1 MSNKFFIKYNSV
13 ICYNTVDNF
22 HFSYTLIVQKNLFII
37 KGENMKKI
45 LPILVII
52 LLVISCSSVEP
63 KNENFSGKAS
73 WYGSEF
79 EGSST
84 ASGETF
90 SSNKLTAAHR
100 SLPFGS
106 IIEVTNIKNDKKVKV
121 KINDRGPFKGGRILD
136 LSEEAFSRIANI
148 NEGVIEVKV
157 RVLKSGDVN

>member
-1 MSNKFFIKYNSV
+1 
-13 ICYNTVDNF
+13 
-22 HFSYTLIVQKNLFII
+22 
-37 KGENMKKI
+37 MKKI

-106 IIEVTNIKNDKKVKV
+106 IIEVTNLENNKKVKV
-121 KINDRGPFKGGRILD
+121 KVNDRGPFVSGRVLD
-136 LSEEAFSRIANI
+136 LSEGAFSKIANK
-148 NEGVIEVKV
+148 NEGVINVKI
-157 RVLKSGDVN
+157 RVLKSGE

>member
-1 MSNKFFIKYNSV
+1 
-13 ICYNTVDNF
+13 
-22 HFSYTLIVQKNLFII
+22 
-37 KGENMKKI
+37 MKKI

-52 LLVISCSSVEP
+52 LLVISCSSVESR
-63 KNENFSGKAS
+63 NENFSGNAS
-73 WYGSEF
+73 WYGNEF
-79 EGSST
+79 KGSAT

-90 SSNKLTAAHR
+90 SPNKLTAAHR

>member
-1 MSNKFFIKYNSV
+1 
-13 ICYNTVDNF
+13 
-22 HFSYTLIVQKNLFII
+22 
-37 KGENMKKI
+37 MKKI

-52 LLVISCSSVEP
+52 LLVISCSSVES

-79 EGSST
+79 EGSAT

-121 KINDRGPFKGGRILD
+121 KINDRGPFTKGRILD
-136 LSEEAFSRIANI
+136 LSEEAFSKIANI
-148 NEGVIEVKV
+148 NEGVIDVRV
-157 RVLKSGDVN
+157 RVLKSPDIN